1 MTEEELRSLISRS
14 QKDGF
19 RALFRQ
25 YQNYVYSIIWGRL
38 RNIGTIEDTEECVS
52 DVFADVFIHFSD
64 IHTGSL
70 QAYIGTAAN
79 RTAVDKYRQLRSRK
93 EIASE
98 DEALSS
104 IPAEEN
110 IEDNIEILERNRII
124 YEKINSLGELDAS
137 LIIQRYYYDRKS
149 KDIAKDVG
157 LTPVAVRVRMSRA
170 LKRLKKILTDENISL
185 K

>member
-19 RALFRQ
+19 KALFRQ

-70 QAYIGTAAN
+70 QAYIGTAAK
-79 RTAVDKYRQLRSRK
+79 RTAVDRYRKLSSGK
-93 EIASE
+93 EIFSE
-98 DEALSS
+98 NEYFSS
-104 IPAEEN
+104 IPDK
-110 IEDNIEILERNRII
+110 EDLVNNIEISERNRIL
-124 YEKINSLGELDAS
+124 YEKINSLGEPDAT
-137 LIIQRYYYDRKS
+137 LIIQKYYYDRKS

-157 LTPVAVRVRMSRA
+157 LTPVAVRVRLSRA
-170 LKRLKKILTDENISL
+170 LKRLKKLLTDENISL